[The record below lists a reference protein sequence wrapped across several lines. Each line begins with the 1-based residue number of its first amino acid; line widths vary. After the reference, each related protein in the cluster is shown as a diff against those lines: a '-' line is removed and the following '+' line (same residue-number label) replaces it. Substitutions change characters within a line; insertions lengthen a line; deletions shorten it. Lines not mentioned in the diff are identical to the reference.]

1 MQKPLISIVIPS
13 YNKVRFIGKT
23 LDSIF
28 NQDYS
33 NFEVIIQDGGSTDG
47 TLKIIEKYAR
57 KYPDTLRYESKKDKG
72 QWDGINKG
80 FKKAKGKII
89 AYINADDVY
98 RKGAFAEIER
108 LYRLNIDAL
117 WFAGRGNVI
126 DAKGNQIA
134 KWATRYKNLLLTINS
149 FPLILVV
156 NYLMQPSTFITKKA
170 WKRFGPFIGTKRFV
184 MEYDL
189 WLKIAKIKMPVTTS
203 RYLSSFR
210 IEPSTITKK
219 SSDALLAEDEK
230 IIRRYTSS
238 PIILFLHSLHN
249 LGRLA
254 VGKII

>member
-13 YNKVRFIGKT
+13 FNKARFIGKT

-28 NQDYS
+28 SQDYPS
-33 NFEVIIQDGGSTDG
+33 FEVIIQDGGSTDG
-47 TLKIIEKYAR
+47 TLKIIEKYAK
-57 KYPDTLRYESKKDKG
+57 KYPDIIRYESKKDKG

-80 FKKAKGKII
+80 FKKAKGKIV

-134 KWATRYKNLLLTINS
+134 KWATRYKNLLLTINN
-149 FPLILVV
+149 FLLILMV
-156 NYLMQPSTFITKKA
+156 NYLMQPSVFITKKA

-189 WLKIAKIKMPVTTS
+189 WLKIAKLGMPVTTS

-219 SSDALLAEDEK
+219 SSDTLLAEDEK
-230 IIRRYTSS
+230 IIRKYTSN